1 MSSLGFRENCTRI
14 FGRKGTTFA
23 FPPPPPRAV
32 PGIRIAH
39 EYRQIWSPSRNAL
52 ALASS
57 FVPWSQYAFVIRKV
71 STHLDDLPSMKGT
84 FGYTRS
90 LPPLFRGIPPCYWLF
105 SLSLSLSRISRILF
119 RIYIY
124 IFVSASLSSWW
135 PMYRLMRIVLSTS
148 VSRLLGVTE
157 LNLDVDVS
165 VLGDKAVLI
174 RTVWIKRGREIIK
187 LESNEIKWLCA

>member
-1 MSSLGFRENCTRI
+1 MPSSSERCPLTSMTCHRWKGLLDTRDL
-14 FGRKGTTFA
+14 
-23 FPPPPPRAV
+23 
-32 PGIRIAH
+32 
-39 EYRQIWSPSRNAL
+39 YRLCFEESRR
-52 ALASS
+52 
-57 FVPWSQYAFVIRKV
+57 VI
-71 STHLDDLPSMKGT
+71 
-84 FGYTRS
+84 GY
-90 LPPLFRGIPPCYWLF
+90 
-105 SLSLSLSRISRILF
+105 SLSLSLEYLEYCF
-119 RIYIY
+119 VYIY

-174 RTVWIKRGREIIK
+174 RTVWIKREREIIK

>member
-1 MSSLGFRENCTRI
+1 MIPVSEC
-14 FGRKGTTFA
+14 FGVSIVLCAVESICLRHQKGVHSPRWPAIDERDFWIHAISTA
-23 FPPPPPRAV
+23 FV
-32 PGIRIAH
+32 
-39 EYRQIWSPSRNAL
+39 SRNPAVLL
-52 ALASS
+52 AIL
-57 FVPWSQYAFVIRKV
+57 
-71 STHLDDLPSMKGT
+71 
-84 FGYTRS
+84 
-90 LPPLFRGIPPCYWLF
+90 

>member
-105 SLSLSLSRISRILF
+105 SLSLSLSLEYLEYCF
-119 RIYIY
+119 VYIY
-124 IFVSASLSSWW
+124 IRICFFVE
-135 PMYRLMRIVLSTS
+135 LMADVPAYEDRIINQCFS
-148 VSRLLGVTE
+148 VARCNRVE
-157 LNLDVDVS
+157 F
-165 VLGDKAVLI
+165 
-174 RTVWIKRGREIIK
+174 RRGCFGFR
-187 LESNEIKWLCA
+187 W

>member
-23 FPPPPPRAV
+23 FPPPPPRAI

-71 STHLDDLPSMKGT
+71 VHSPRWSAIDERDFWIHAISTAFVSRNPAVLLAI
-84 FGYTRS
+84 
-90 LPPLFRGIPPCYWLF
+90 LF
-105 SLSLSLSRISRILF
+105 LSLSRISRILF

-124 IFVSASLSSWW
+124 IRICFFVE
-135 PMYRLMRIVLSTS
+135 LMADVPAYEDRIINQCFS
-148 VSRLLGVTE
+148 VARCNRVE
-157 LNLDVDVS
+157 F
-165 VLGDKAVLI
+165 
-174 RTVWIKRGREIIK
+174 RRGCFGFR
-187 LESNEIKWLCA
+187 W

>member
-23 FPPPPPRAV
+23 FPPPPPRTV

-105 SLSLSLSRISRILF
+105 SLSLQNILNIVSY
-119 RIYIY
+119 IYIY

-135 PMYRLMRIVLSTS
+135 PMYRLRGIVLPTS
-148 VSRLLGVTE
+148 VSRLLGVSE
-157 LNLDVDVS
+157 LNLV
-165 VLGDKAVLI
+165 
-174 RTVWIKRGREIIK
+174 RGCFGFR
-187 LESNEIKWLCA
+187 W

>member
-71 STHLDDLPSMKGT
+71 VHSPRWSAIDERDFWIHAISTAFVSRNPAVLLA
-84 FGYTRS
+84 
-90 LPPLFRGIPPCYWLF
+90 I
-105 SLSLSLSRISRILF
+105 LSLSLSRISRILF

>member
-1 MSSLGFRENCTRI
+1 MIPVSEC
-14 FGRKGTTFA
+14 FGVSIVLCAVESICLRHQKGVHSPRWPAIDERDFWIHAISTA
-23 FPPPPPRAV
+23 FV
-32 PGIRIAH
+32 
-39 EYRQIWSPSRNAL
+39 SRNPAVLL
-52 ALASS
+52 A
-57 FVPWSQYAFVIRKV
+57 I
-71 STHLDDLPSMKGT
+71 
-84 FGYTRS
+84 
-90 LPPLFRGIPPCYWLF
+90 LF
-105 SLSLSLSRISRILF
+105 LSLSRISRILF

-124 IFVSASLSSWW
+124 IRICFFVELMADV
-135 PMYRLMRIVLSTS
+135 MRIVLSTS

>member
-105 SLSLSLSRISRILF
+105 SLSLSRISRILF

-124 IFVSASLSSWW
+124 IRICFFVELTADV
-135 PMYRLMRIVLSTS
+135 PAYEDRIINQCFS
-148 VSRLLGVTE
+148 VARCNRVE
-157 LNLDVDVS
+157 F
-165 VLGDKAVLI
+165 
-174 RTVWIKRGREIIK
+174 RRGCFGFR
-187 LESNEIKWLCA
+187 W